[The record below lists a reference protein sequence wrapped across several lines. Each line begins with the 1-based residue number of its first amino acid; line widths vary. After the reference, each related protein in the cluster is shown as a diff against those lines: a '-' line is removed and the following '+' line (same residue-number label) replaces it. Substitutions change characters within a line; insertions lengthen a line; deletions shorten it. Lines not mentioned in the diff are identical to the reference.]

1 MLRKGS
7 PTPAGHRGSSSGQ
20 PILGTQSATTTTHMV
35 LSKFYLLRYCF
46 KLRLENEG
54 LPINFIMLLTTLTH
68 INNR

>member
-46 KLRLENEG
+46 KLRLENKDQ
-54 LPINFIMLLTTLTH
+54 PPTNQFYNA
-68 INNR
+68 INNTNTYK